1 MSFCYAAA
9 VCRSKVSA
17 RLSTAMMA
25 VALLGYAAPLAAQTA
40 PNPPYNTM
48 TDLGTLPGYE
58 NSWANAVSDDGAVI
72 VGGASAGSGWQA
84 FRWTAQGMSG
94 LGTLG
99 GADSSDAVVSGDGK
113 VIFGTSTD
121 STGQNQVFR
130 WTPEGG
136 MQNLGSLTGGHPTV
150 FATSENG
157 SAVIGYAWI
166 GTKRNG
172 FRWTEAS
179 GMQDLGTL
187 GGDYVTAFDI
197 SADGSVVVGDARNS
211 ANESHAYR
219 WTESGGMQDLGTLGG
234 ALSYAFKVSR
244 DGAVIVGQ
252 SQTAAGDDHA
262 FRWTQATGMLDLGTL
277 GGGYATAV
285 GVNDDGTVIVGQ
297 SSLADGATDHAFRW
311 TQAGGM
317 QDLGALGGRS
327 ASAIAVSGDGSVV
340 AGEWRDATDNAL
352 AFRWTEEDGMQD
364 LGTLGGTQSFAYA
377 ISRDGSTIVGQSQN
391 QDGDWRAFIY
401 RTQMIDFT
409 NMITSF
415 ALTASDVEALG
426 EGQRQNLGWV
436 LDSTCQAT
444 IGGKGCIGGAVQVMR
459 VAADDKAVL
468 MRRHDQ
474 GVKANVGVRLTGAL
488 TMGAGF
494 GLFQQEDRA
503 FSLKPGT
510 AFHYGAWLDLA
521 PGGTGPLGFKARLA
535 AGGAVQGNT
544 IERGRGLDNVEL
556 TPGRADLAT
565 LTTQGQVQYGIALGK
580 LALIPNAGIAWQ
592 RSTLGAFTEATGD
605 FPAQFDRTRWQ
616 TSFASLGADLSV
628 PLGAGTRAVLGGKAD
643 FDLDGDA
650 VTMTGTSTIPGVETV
665 KATSLYTRKDRR
677 GRFELGLEHL
687 SGKLGFSAR
696 TGVHTPVIGSKPTLV
711 FGLGFGAGF

>member
-187 GGDYVTAFDI
+187 GG
-197 SADGSVVVGDARNS
+197 
-211 ANESHAYR
+211 
-219 WTESGGMQDLGTLGG
+219 
-234 ALSYAFKVSR
+234 
-244 DGAVIVGQ
+244 
-252 SQTAAGDDHA
+252 
-262 FRWTQATGMLDLGTL
+262 
-277 GGGYATAV
+277 
-285 GVNDDGTVIVGQ
+285 
-297 SSLADGATDHAFRW
+297 
-311 TQAGGM
+311 
-317 QDLGALGGRS
+317 RS

-409 NMITSF
+409 NMIASF
-415 ALTASDVEALG
+415 ALTASDVEAVG